1 MNDKIRNKVIRRD
14 VGFCQYC
21 GCDMTTSYA
30 VFGMCEIDHV
40 RSRKIGGTD
49 DLDNLR
55 LACSS
60 CNKMLARHG
69 RLTTFEARR
78 EHIQT
83 RLQSDK
89 LDWFPRVQTEIRELR
104 KKAAKKQ

>member
-1 MNDKIRNKVIRRD
+1 
-14 VGFCQYC
+14 
-21 GCDMTTSYA
+21 MTTSYA

-40 RSRKIGGTD
+40 RSRKMDGTD
-49 DLDNLR
+49 DLGNLR
-55 LACSS
+55 LACSG

-78 EHIQT
+78 EHIQA

-89 LDWFPRVQTEIRELR
+89 YKWFPRVQAELWDLR
-104 KKAAKKQ
+104 KKAAQKK